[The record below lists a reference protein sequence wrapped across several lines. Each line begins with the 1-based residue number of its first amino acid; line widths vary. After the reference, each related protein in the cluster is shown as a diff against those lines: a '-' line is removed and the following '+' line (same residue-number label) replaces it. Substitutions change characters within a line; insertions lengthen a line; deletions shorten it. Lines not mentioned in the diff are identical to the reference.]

1 MPLLFLFSMGISKI
15 RILTGCCDNTIHLWN
30 INGTHRLKVPGHCG
44 PIKGVKWIEIKELCA
59 TFASVSDDET
69 VMLWK
74 LDIGTETVECIQIGR
89 VHERIINFVSVN
101 KNASLLVTGGWDNML
116 KIWGA
121 SNNLLFCTGNHYFL
135 ILTLLS
141 YRWNPN
147 RWRLWKWA
155 QQWQRWQKN
164 SGKSEFN
171 LQSKPC
177 NLS

>member
-1 MPLLFLFSMGISKI
+1 MPLLFLFSMRISQI

-44 PIKGVKWIEIKELCA
+44 PIKGVKWIEIKELYA

-74 LDIGTETVECIQIGR
+74 LDISTETVECIQIGR
-89 VHERIINFVSVN
+89 GHKRIINFVSVN

-141 YRWNPN
+141 YR
-147 RWRLWKWA
+147 
-155 QQWQRWQKN
+155 
-164 SGKSEFN
+164 
-171 LQSKPC
+171 
-177 NLS
+177 